1 MEIPLKQER
10 AGIMH
15 QPQRKR
21 MCAAFFA
28 IAAAGAAQA
37 HIVLEQPTAPAGSY
51 YKATL
56 RVTHGCD
63 GSATKAIQVTL
74 PEGFRGARPMP
85 KAGWLVDAPKIKL
98 AQPYQS
104 HGKTVSED
112 VAVITWS
119 GGPLPDAYYDEFV
132 VMGKLPEQEGTLYFK
147 VLQTCEQGQNDWSA
161 IPQPGKTLKDYPT
174 PAAALQVV
182 KPQNQAAE
190 HKH

>member
-1 MEIPLKQER
+1 MENTLNQDR
-10 AGIMH
+10 TGIMNR
-15 QPQRKR
+15 PQAKR
-21 MCAAFFA
+21 IYVAFFA
-28 IAAAGAAQA
+28 LAAAGAAQA
-37 HIVLEQPTAPAGSY
+37 HIVLEQPTAPSGSY

-56 RVTHGCD
+56 RVTHGCN

-85 KAGWLVDAPKIKL
+85 KAGWMVDAPKIKL

-104 HGKTVSED
+104 HGKTIAED

-119 GGPLPDAYYDEFV
+119 GGPLLDAHYDEFA

-161 IPQPGKTLKDYPT
+161 IPQPGKTPKDYPT
-174 PAAALQVV
+174 PAAALQVI
-182 KPQNQAAE
+182 KPQNQAGE

>member
-1 MEIPLKQER
+1 MKQQLK
-10 AGIMH
+10 IIL
-15 QPQRKR
+15 
-21 MCAAFFA
+21 AAFTVA
-28 IAAAGAAQA
+28 TCANAAHA
-37 HIVLEQPTAPAGSY
+37 HIVLEQQSAPAGSY

-56 RVTHGCD
+56 RVTHGCN

-85 KAGWLVDAPKIKL
+85 KAGWSIDAPKVKL

-104 HGKTVSED
+104 HGKTISED

-119 GGPLPDAYYDEFV
+119 GGLLPDAYYDEFA
-132 VMGKLPEQEGTLYFK
+132 VMGKLPELEGTLYFK

-161 IPQPGKTLKDYPT
+161 IPQAGKTLKDYPT
-174 PAAALQVV
+174 PAAALQVI